1 MINNFVVK
9 LVYMGV
15 EIEEKIG
22 ENPYIES
29 ISTLEKFKQW
39 DKHENFVMENLIQ
52 VAHSYT
58 IVV

>member
-1 MINNFVVK
+1 